1 MGRNPLQGWSYE
13 LAIRFEVAPAVV
25 KRGFLVQ
32 YRCGNSHLIKRYKI
46 TKQYP
51 EGEPVMAKKPKTV
64 WVGSI
69 PVTPISA
76 GEHRRLEKR
85 IKKKHEQLRR
95 RYPEVHGKRV
105 DWISHSYEEGFL
117 FFNVRF
123 TDGKNFSITCHPVI
137 VTDIV
142 DFSDMKAGD
151 DVIIREY
158 YQRRE
163 D

>member
-1 MGRNPLQGWSYE
+1 M
-13 LAIRFEVAPAVV
+13 
-25 KRGFLVQ
+25 
-32 YRCGNSHLIKRYKI
+32 
-46 TKQYP
+46 T
-51 EGEPVMAKKPKTV
+51 KKPKTA

-69 PVTPISA
+69 SVTPISA
-76 GEHRRLEKR
+76 AEHRRLEKR
-85 IKKKHEQLRR
+85 IKKKHEELRR
-95 RYPEVHGKRV
+95 QYPEVHGKRV
-105 DWISHSYEEGFL
+105 DWISHSYEEGLL

-142 DFSDMKAGD
+142 DFSDLKTGD

-163 D
+163 EGRASRRRR

>member
-1 MGRNPLQGWSYE
+1 M
-13 LAIRFEVAPAVV
+13 
-25 KRGFLVQ
+25 
-32 YRCGNSHLIKRYKI
+32 
-46 TKQYP
+46 T
-51 EGEPVMAKKPKTV
+51 KKPKTV
-64 WVGSI
+64 WAGSI
-69 PVTPISA
+69 PGRTISPA
-76 GEHRRLEKR
+76 EHRRLDQR

-95 RYPEVHGKRV
+95 RYPEIHGKKV
-105 DWISHSYEEGFL
+105 DWISHSYEEGL
-117 FFNVRF
+117 VFFNVRF

-142 DFSDMKAGD
+142 DFSDMKTGD